1 LHGAIYNLHTI
12 SREEISH
19 TMLDPDKKEKQT
31 YVQESMPKTI
41 DRFGTT
47 LNFQGE
53 LCSSEDLIIEG
64 KFQGKIDMK
73 NNNLTVGSEGKV
85 NADIHVKNITIKG
98 IVEGNIFANG
108 KVFIEKEGQMIGD
121 ISASRISIMD
131 GAQFKGS
138 VKMVSHIK

>member
-1 LHGAIYNLHTI
+1 
-12 SREEISH
+12 
-19 TMLDPDKKEKQT
+19 MLDPDKKENQSF
-31 YVQESMPKTI
+31 VEEIIPKTI
-41 DRFGTT
+41 ARFGPT

-64 KFQGKIDMK
+64 QFQGKINME
-73 NNNLTVGSEGKV
+73 NNNLTIGLKAEV

-98 IVEGNIFANG
+98 LVEGNIFANG
-108 KVFIEKEGQMIGD
+108 KIFIEKDGQMIGD

-138 VKMVSHIK
+138 VKMVSHINYPSLTVENELSS